1 MFASEI
7 NEEMKVAAVY
17 AIANLI
23 QPQELTHDYVIPNAF
38 DNRVVESVANAAI
51 QSSVSGVARQ
61 KTEIEV

>member
-7 NEEMKVAAVY
+7 NEEMKVAVVY

-38 DNRVVESVANAAI
+38 DNRVVESVANAVAEAAI
-51 QSSVSGVARQ
+51 QSGVAR
-61 KTEIEV
+61 KKPK